1 MLQDAI
7 EKQDPEKREASSD
20 EEYIHHMYKL
30 IVDSLLNEKDDDPVN
45 IDDILMNNLIL
56 WLL

>member
-20 EEYIHHMYKL
+20 EEYIHIMSRL
-30 IVDSLLNEKDDDPVN
+30 RLDSILNENDDDPVN
-45 IDDILMNNLIL
+45 IGDILMNKSIL